1 MESIQRTRTLMTP
14 NIKEKSTQIKIKSK
28 RQKNR
33 EAMSDMTNE
42 RMKWMAKAKEQREE
56 QQEQERLDQIYKR
69 KEGREEHD

>member
-1 MESIQRTRTLMTP
+1 MTP

-42 RMKWMAKAKEQREE
+42 RMKWMAKAREQKEE

>member
-1 MESIQRTRTLMTP
+1 MTP

-42 RMKWMAKAKEQREE
+42 RMKWMAKAREQREE
-56 QQEQERLDQIYKR
+56 QQEQERLDQIYKK

>member
-1 MESIQRTRTLMTP
+1 MTP

-42 RMKWMAKAKEQREE
+42 RMKWMAKAREQKEE
-56 QQEQERLDQIYKR
+56 QQEQERLDQIYKK

>member
-1 MESIQRTRTLMTP
+1 MTP

>member
-1 MESIQRTRTLMTP
+1 MTP

-42 RMKWMAKAKEQREE
+42 RMKWMAKAKEQREQ

>member
-1 MESIQRTRTLMTP
+1 MTP

-69 KEGREEHD
+69 KEDREEHD

>member
-1 MESIQRTRTLMTP
+1 MTS